1 MYFPLILF
9 FGSLFGIIFMIW
21 RKLLMLQNG
30 QILNKEE
37 TLLETAYLEE
47 LKHLT
52 IKNIKRHG
60 YTGLVTIIRLY
71 IKSSNFIKNKNKQI
85 KIKIKDKLS
94 KHSSRL
100 NGDLP
105 KSQEIPKFLKIISEY
120 KQKIREIK
128 HKIREEEERNF

>member
-1 MYFPLILF
+1 
-9 FGSLFGIIFMIW
+9 
-21 RKLLMLQNG
+21 MLQNG

-37 TLLETAYLEE
+37 TLLETAYLGE

-52 IKNIKRHG
+52 IRNIKRHG

-128 HKIREEEERNF
+128 HKIHEEEKNL

>member
-94 KHSSRL
+94 KHSRRL